1 MSREEAKK
9 ILGEEATEEQITN
22 LLNQFH
28 AIEKTKNDEIK
39 TLNEKLNKFNDYEKN
54 KKKLDDIEKA
64 NMTEQ
69 QKLEEDKRLTAENLK
84 KSKMIVNKARA
95 TEILAGL
102 GIADELIEQLVRED
116 EEQTVANATALANQ
130 FKTMQEDTIKKTK
143 EELAAIDVKP
153 NITNVKQGSDA
164 IMNWEKF
171 TKLSVEEQN
180 KFAEEHPEEFN
191 NL

>member
-39 TLNEKLNKFNDYEKN
+39 TLNEKLNKFNDYDDI

-102 GIADELIEQLVRED
+102 GISDELIEQLVRED

-164 IMNWEKF
+164 TMNWEKF